1 MELHI
6 FPDRFIIEYAP
17 AWVAVMLL
25 AGLIFFFIS
34 KSLRQYY
41 KKNYKYSFFPGVVFI
56 ISFIFLI
63 GGINLF
69 VYKIVFNKD
78 GLIVFNIHNFNKTI
92 NWHSIEKVR
101 YLEGQNIEII
111 YTDEEQLQ
119 DKIVL
124 NLEELPHESMVKV
137 NVLFRLKLKQHHR
150 PPPEL

>member
-1 MELHI
+1 
-6 FPDRFIIEYAP
+6 
-17 AWVAVMLL
+17 MLL

-41 KKNYKYSFFPGVVFI
+41 KKNYKYSFLPGVIFI
-56 ISFIFLI
+56 ISFVFLI

-78 GLIVFNIHNFNKTI
+78 GLIVFNIHNFNKPI

-101 YLEGQNIEII
+101 YLERQNIEIT

-124 NLEELPHESMVKV
+124 NLEELPYESMDKVK
-137 NVLFRLKLKQHHR
+137 VLFRLKLKQHHR

>member
-41 KKNYKYSFFPGVVFI
+41 KKNYKYSFLPGVIFI
-56 ISFIFLI
+56 ISFVFLI

-78 GLIVFNIHNFNKTI
+78 GVIVFNIHNFNKSI
-92 NWHSIEKVR
+92 NWQAIEQVR
-101 YLEGQNIEII
+101 YLERQNIELI
-111 YTDEEQLQ
+111 YRDEDKVQN
-119 DKIVL
+119 KIVL
-124 NLEELPHESMVKV
+124 NLEELPYESMAKVK
-137 NVLFRLKLKQHHR
+137 VLFRLKLRQHQKQ
-150 PPPEL
+150 PLES

>member
-6 FPDRFIIEYAP
+6 FPDQFIIEYAP

-25 AGLIFFFIS
+25 AGLFFFFIS

-41 KKNYKYSFFPGVVFI
+41 KKNHKYSFLPGVIFI
-56 ISFIFLI
+56 ISFVFLI

-78 GLIVFNIHNFNKTI
+78 GLIVFNIHNFNKVI
-92 NWHSIEKVR
+92 NWQAIEQVR
-101 YLEGQNIEII
+101 YLERQNIEII
-111 YTDEEQLQ
+111 YIDEEQQQ
-119 DKIVL
+119 DKIIL
-124 NLEELPHESMVKV
+124 NLEELPYESMNKVK
-137 NVLFRLKLKQHHR
+137 VLFRLKLEQHHR

>member
-41 KKNYKYSFFPGVVFI
+41 KKNYKYSFLPGVIFI
-56 ISFIFLI
+56 ISFVFLI

-78 GLIVFNIHNFNKTI
+78 GLIVFNIHNFNKPI

-101 YLEGQNIEII
+101 YLERQNIEIT

-124 NLEELPHESMVKV
+124 NLEELPHESMDKVK
-137 NVLFRLKLKQHHR
+137 VLFRLKLKQHHR